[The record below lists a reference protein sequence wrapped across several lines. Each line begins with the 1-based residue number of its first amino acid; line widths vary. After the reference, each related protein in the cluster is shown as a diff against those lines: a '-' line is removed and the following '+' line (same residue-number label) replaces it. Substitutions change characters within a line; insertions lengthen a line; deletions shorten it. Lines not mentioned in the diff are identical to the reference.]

1 MKIHKEGYT
10 TIIIAFLV
18 LFTVAVIL
26 HILLPEHKI
35 IKYSFD
41 AVFFLLFILVIY
53 FFRSPSRDIM
63 HGNEYILS
71 SADGKVVVI
80 EEVMEGEYFNDKRI
94 QVSVFM
100 SPLNVHCNRYPC
112 SGIIKYYKYHPGSY
126 FVAWHPKSS
135 EENERTTVVIENNR
149 KNLILVRQI
158 AGAVARRIVCNASE
172 GQCVRQ
178 GNELGFIKFGSRV
191 DLLLP
196 LNVDIKVQLGQN
208 VKAGKTVI
216 AEIK

>member
-1 MKIHKEGYT
+1 MKIHKEGYK
-10 TIIIAFLV
+10 TIVTAFLI
-18 LFTVAVIL
+18 LLIVAVML

-35 IKYSFD
+35 LKYSID
-41 AVFFLLFILVIY
+41 ALFLVLLVLVIY
-53 FFRSPSRDIM
+53 FFRSPIREIM
-63 HGNEYILS
+63 FGHENILS

-80 EEVMEGEYFNDKRI
+80 EEVMESEYFNDKRI

-112 SGIIKYYKYHPGSY
+112 SGTIKYYKYHPGSY

-135 EENERTTVVIENNR
+135 EENERTTIVIENNY

-158 AGAVARRIVCNASE
+158 AGAVARRIVCNATK
-172 GQCVRQ
+172 GQTVKQ

-196 LNVDIKVQLGQN
+196 LNTDIKVRLGQN

-216 AEIK
+216 AELK